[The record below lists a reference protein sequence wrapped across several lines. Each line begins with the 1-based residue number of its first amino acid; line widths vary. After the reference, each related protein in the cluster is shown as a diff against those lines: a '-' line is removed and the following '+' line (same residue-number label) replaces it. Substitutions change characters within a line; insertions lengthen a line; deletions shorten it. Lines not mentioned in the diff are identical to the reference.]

1 MPILKLPKCGK
12 TRNVPIPS
20 KWIRDMLKERLSGRV
35 PVRPRDNVEGLKH
48 VATRY
53 SNVVVAKAVGATEG
67 TVRNWLERAKIKR
80 GRLVI
85 TGSPTSKHLRD
96 IRDHLLFGQVKR
108 KPKDYLF
115 TDERGCLPKP
125 DHVKKVFERLGEQC
139 GLKRIRLHDLRH
151 SFGSI
156 WAERVPPTVLK
167 EMMGH
172 SSITTTE
179 RYIHTTDEI
188 FRRSLEE
195 AL

>member
-1 MPILKLPKCGK
+1 MAG
-12 TRNVPIPS
+12 
-20 KWIRDMLKERLSGRV
+20 
-35 PVRPRDNVEGLKH
+35 
-48 VATRY
+48 
-53 SNVVVAKAVGATEG
+53 KAVGATEG
-67 TVRNWLERAKIKR
+67 TVRNWLASAKIKKES
-80 GRLVI
+80 VVV
-85 TGSPTSKHLRD
+85 TGHPTSKHLRD

-115 TDERGCLPKP
+115 TNGQGSLPKP
-125 DHVKKVFERLGEQC
+125 DHVKKVFERLTEQC

-172 SSITTTE
+172 ASITTRE

-188 FRRSLEE
+188 FRRSLEKTQ
-195 AL
+195 